1 MRTVTSF
8 ELAFSKPEILAF
20 WLCICR
26 DSCLV
31 NHSFCQAVTIEWALL
46 SVSAVTSP
54 AVGVFIW
61 CQHIAVVAADDSSH
75 VRHTAVTNFHR
86 VAVEKPM
93 IAVMFWE
100 MLVN

>member
-31 NHSFCQAVTIEWALL
+31 NHSFCQAVAIEWALL

-61 CQHIAVVAADDSSH
+61 CQNIAVVTADDSSH
-75 VRHTAVTNFHR
+75 VRHTAVADFHR
-86 VAVEKPM
+86 VTVEKLM
-93 IAVMFWE
+93 VAVMFRE
-100 MLVN
+100 MFIY